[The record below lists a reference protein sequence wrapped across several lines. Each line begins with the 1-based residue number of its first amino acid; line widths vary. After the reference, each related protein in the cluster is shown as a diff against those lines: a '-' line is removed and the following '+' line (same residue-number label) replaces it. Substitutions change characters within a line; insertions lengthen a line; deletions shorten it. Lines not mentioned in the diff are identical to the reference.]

1 MGQKLSLYV
10 EAPLKCWKNKHK
22 LEERQ
27 NVISLNI
34 LVHKTH
40 LKHWDIC
47 KRKISNNCNVNYRHM
62 PCKFFLKSHRYACL
76 LESSQL
82 CATFRHLGMEN
93 NWASIASIYEI
104 HCKRQPYIS
113 WWKTWNGHDVC
124 CRQLVVCY
132 ASSTVL
138 KLLLHWE
145 WLASTSQTLAKS
157 IGKK

>member
-1 MGQKLSLYV
+1 MFWIGTCASNFAIHTSNPCHLSRENLQQLMGQKLSLNV
-10 EAPLKCWKNKHK
+10 EAPLKYWKNKHE

-104 HCKRQPYIS
+104 HCKRQPCVS
-113 WWKTWNGHDVC
+113 
-124 CRQLVVCY
+124 
-132 ASSTVL
+132 
-138 KLLLHWE
+138 
-145 WLASTSQTLAKS
+145 
-157 IGKK
+157 